1 MTWKFWKSKIHYF
14 NGIHYCLGLTRTC
27 ICCSLFF
34 ISVNFCFSFVLN
46 SLTYITI
53 PKNNHGK
60 IKINWNKKLT
70 TTYMIQCIITCICEG
85 GLGKIL
91 TCNMALKKW
100 HKTRRNGNKQDG
112 LNTERDRPTLQHIPP
127 LPPNRA
133 SMSMNAALHVY
144 VLPTYKMHC

>member
-1 MTWKFWKSKIHYF
+1 MEILKVKD
-14 NGIHYCLGLTRTC
+14 
-27 ICCSLFF
+27 SLFQWNSLLFRTYTYLYMLQFIF

-60 IKINWNKKLT
+60 IKINRNKKLT

-91 TCNMALKKW
+91 TCNMALK
-100 HKTRRNGNKQDG
+100 Q
-112 LNTERDRPTLQHIPP
+112 
-127 LPPNRA
+127 
-133 SMSMNAALHVY
+133 
-144 VLPTYKMHC
+144 